1 MNCEQV
7 EELLSAYL
15 DNMLAPE
22 ERRQVS
28 AHLQTCRSCTQ
39 ALADYRRN
47 DVLVSRLPH
56 VAPDA
61 ALRERI
67 FTSPDF
73 LELTGETRENASSA
87 GQTVPRLPAGSPRR
101 DTPGRPH
108 LVAIPG
114 GRSTAPYPTV
124 KIETP
129 PARRRSRSGRTLIAT
144 IAAALIMAIG
154 LGAVAGVFVLSHQP
168 STANHPGFTP
178 PAGLQPGPL
187 SAGMRVVF
195 LRGNVLWSERAD
207 GTSTQPDQ
215 LTPANVNV
223 APGWVVATLP
233 GRAAGNML
241 AYIDLKKASVHII
254 RSDGQEDTAINTP
267 LLNASV
273 SPASIQD
280 TATWATILNSLRW
293 SPDGTQL
300 AFIAD
305 PTGTGQTQLYIYST
319 ATGKTT
325 RVVVP
330 TPGSISHP
338 TWSPDSAR
346 LAFEVSHQN
355 ATTILDYNTKINR
368 TLTIADGIGAIA
380 TVGQGVLTLDW
391 SPDTNAPAITW
402 SVGSIG
408 HVRSLWVHHVGTDS
422 SAGAQLIQAGDYAQ
436 AIYSRSGHGGAGS
449 WMVITSIAG
458 RAGDIWRIDVTPGA
472 TIIQLTRGRQVNFA
486 GWSPDGVS
494 IGYLDSLSEGVG
506 AFHIVNTSTAIDV
519 TVASGVAYAPAPAW
533 SVDSQQV
540 AYSTGTRVGIANV
553 QAPGNPRYL
562 TLKSVASALSWSA
575 SATSLNHLVIATND
589 VQQGIYFVDTQHNTT
604 FLADKLGTDGP
615 ILWTVI
621 P

>member
-28 AHLQTCRSCTQ
+28 AHLQTCRSCAQ

-47 DVLVSRLPH
+47 DALVSRLPR

-67 FTSPDF
+67 FTSPEY
-73 LELTGETRENASSA
+73 LELTGETLENASSA
-87 GQTVPRLPAGSPRR
+87 GQTVPRLAARSPRR

-114 GRSTAPYPTV
+114 GRSTAPQPTV

-129 PARRRSRSGRTLIAT
+129 PPRWRRGRTLIAT

-154 LGAVAGVFVLSHQP
+154 LGAVAGVFVFSRQP
-168 STANHPGFTP
+168 ATGARPGITP

-187 SAGMRVVF
+187 SAGTRVVF
-195 LRGNVLWSERAD
+195 LRDNALWSERAD

-223 APGWVVATLP
+223 SPGWVVATLP
-233 GRAAGNML
+233 GRMTGNML

-254 RSDGQEDTAINTP
+254 RSDGQEDTAINP
-267 LLNASV
+267 LLLNASV

-280 TATWATILNSLRW
+280 TATWATISTSLTW
-293 SPDGTQL
+293 SPDGTRL
-300 AFIAD
+300 AFVGD
-305 PTGTGQTQLYIYST
+305 PTGTGQTQLYIYAT

-325 RVVVP
+325 RVVV
-330 TPGSISHP
+330 TKPGSVSHP
-338 TWSPDSAR
+338 TWSPDGTR
-346 LAFEVSHQN
+346 LAFEVSQQN
-355 ATTILDYNTKINR
+355 ATTILDYNVQINK
-368 TLTIADGIGAIA
+368 TLTIADGIGTQA
-380 TVGQGVLTLDW
+380 TTGQSVLTLDW
-391 SPDTNAPAITW
+391 SPDIDAPTITW
-402 SVGSIG
+402 SIGSIG

-422 SAGAQLIQAGDYAQ
+422 SAGALLLQAGDYAQ

-449 WMVITSIAG
+449 WMVITSIVG

-472 TIIQLTRGRQVNFA
+472 PIIQLTRGRQVNFA
-486 GWSPDGVS
+486 EWSPDGAF
-494 IGYLDSLSEGVG
+494 IDYLDSLSEGVG
-506 AFHIVNTSTAIDV
+506 VFHIVNTATALDT

-540 AYSTGTRVGIANV
+540 AYSTGTRVGIASV
-553 QAPGNPRYL
+553 HTPGNPRYL
-562 TLKSVASALSWSA
+562 TLKGVASALSWSA
-575 SATSLNHLVIATND
+575 SATSLNHLVVAMND

-604 FLADKLGTDGP
+604 FLADKLGADGP